1 MNINI
6 NIYKNM
12 NTYVCNICSE
22 SIEENKIV
30 RLKCNP
36 TKHIFCYDCIYD
48 WYKFLKKP
56 LSFGNYTI
64 KTMCPICR
72 KNGGLLLLP
81 DGKHFEQGI
90 HVNNLSDTD
99 IDTDTSIKECGYKLK
114 SSNNTCIVI
123 GNTLYDGLCKTHFKI
138 KIKENNATN
147 NTKISPTSST
157 STINTNT
164 KTSSINLC
172 VIINPN
178 KKDNEC
184 GAKLKSKNDYC
195 KSSSKTIYGGF
206 CGIHKSYAN
215 NIPIQPNVK
224 TTTKKTII
232 I

>member
-1 MNINI
+1 MNMNI
-6 NIYKNM
+6 
-12 NTYVCNICSE
+12 CNICSE
-22 SIEENKIV
+22 SIEENKV
-30 RLKCNP
+30 VQLKCNP

-48 WYKFLKKP
+48 WYKILKKP
-56 LSFGNYTI
+56 STNFGNYTI

-81 DGKHFEQGI
+81 NGKNFEIGI
-90 HVNNLSDTD
+90 HKYDL
-99 IDTDTSIKECGYKLK
+99 IDDETEVVTTIKLCGYKLK
-114 SSNNTCIVI
+114 SSNNTCTIR
-123 GNTLYDGLCKTHFKI
+123 GNVLCGGLCKRHFQI
-138 KIKENNATN
+138 KIKEENNIN
-147 NTKISPTSST
+147 NTATSPK

-164 KTSSINLC
+164 ATSPIITTNNINLC

-184 GAKLKSKNDYC
+184 GVKLKSKNDYC

-215 NIPIQPNVK
+215 NIPVQHNA
-224 TTTKKTII
+224 TTII